1 MSAAAM
7 SASSQP
13 VQGGSP
19 MPQIHLS
26 KTNLNYILT
35 LFLIVGITFVQN
47 VPVEWRRWTN
57 TLVGS
62 AVELGAVYGSWVY
75 FNWHTTLL
83 VALFLVMCMNS
94 GVMSGNVFSKDG
106 FDPGLDTRVVAGRK
120 KWYIEQVLG
129 ENPLMIEEDTVKTSA
144 VQDDNS
150 GMSRS
155 IQSGS
160 NL

>member
-7 SASSQP
+7 TASSQP
-13 VQGGSP
+13 IQGGSP

-26 KTNLNYILT
+26 KINLNYIVL

-47 VPVEWRRWTN
+47 VPIEWRRWTN
-57 TLVGS
+57 TLVGG
-62 AVELGAVYGSWVY
+62 VVGLGAVYGSWLY
-75 FNWHTTLL
+75 FNWHTSLL
-83 VALFLVMCMNS
+83 VALFLLICMNTS
-94 GVMSGNVFSKDG
+94 GVVDG
-106 FDPGLDTRVVAGRK
+106 FEPGLDTRIVAGKK

-129 ENPLMIEEDTVKTSA
+129 ENPLLIEEDTVKTSA
-144 VQDDNS
+144 IQDDNS